1 MLQLFNLIAFR
12 EAMENT
18 LLSGD
23 MRQISLTTQRDAA
36 SMKTLAYVTMFF
48 LPGSFISALFSTP
61 LFTWDNVDVT
71 DRSTMGVG
79 TTPQFRLY
87 WAVTVPLTVV
97 TFLLYFLWLW
107 WQHRQRKILAAQA
120 AKTGKRS
127 AVKMP
132 ELEGATKAKVAE
144 KGIIARKRQA
154 TVAADQNGIP
164 MTASTTW
171 RSTFRTWGKD
181 QDHYV

>member
-1 MLQLFNLIAFR
+1 
-12 EAMENT
+12 
-18 LLSGD
+18 

-71 DRSTMGVG
+71 DESTIGVG

-107 WQHRQRKILAAQA
+107 WQHHQRKRLAAMLA
-120 AKTGKRS
+120 DKFGVPS
-127 AVKMP
+127 ADKMA
-132 ELEGATKAKVAE
+132 ELDGATKVKLAE
-144 KGIIARKRQA
+144 RDIIARKRKE
-154 TVAADQNGIP
+154 TMAADQNGIP
-164 MTASTTW
+164 MTTASTW
-171 RSTFRTWGKD
+171 RSTWRTTWGKD
-181 QDHYV
+181 QDHYA